1 MTEWLEIMGV
11 IYFFIHILY
20 FVVYV
25 GITDAARELLDFF
38 WYPKKI
44 YNKSK
49 VNWFGAI
56 LIYFVY
62 FIIVP
67 IYAFISILIWLS
79 TIGRK

>member
-1 MTEWLEIMGV
+1 MTEWLEIMCV
-11 IYFFIHILY
+11 IYLCIHLSYLIINMY
-20 FVVYV
+20 INGEAVWS
-25 GITDAARELLDFF
+25 LDFF
-38 WYPKKI
+38 WHPKKI
-44 YNKSK
+44 YDRSK
-49 VNWFGAI
+49 VNWFGAG